1 MFPDAVTFR
10 HLFYTAQ
17 VNLGWAE
24 PDGSVPFVPHSLRH
38 GGATADYI
46 TQGSRFL
53 EDILFRGRWASVKST
68 RHYIQQGPALLAAVS
83 TRIPAW
89 QREAGHLMAQVVCE
103 VVRIPD
109 YL

>member
-1 MFPDAVTFR
+1 MTSR

-17 VNLGWAE
+17 VHLGWQQ
-24 PDGSVPFVPHSLRH
+24 PDESGPFVPHSLRH

-46 TQGSRFL
+46 TQGSKFL
-53 EDILFRGRWASVKST
+53 EDILFPGRWASVKST
-68 RHYIQQGPALLAAVS
+68 RHYVQQGPALLAAVS

-89 QREAGHLMAQVVCE
+89 QRESGHLIAQAICHL
-103 VVRIPD
+103 VRIPD